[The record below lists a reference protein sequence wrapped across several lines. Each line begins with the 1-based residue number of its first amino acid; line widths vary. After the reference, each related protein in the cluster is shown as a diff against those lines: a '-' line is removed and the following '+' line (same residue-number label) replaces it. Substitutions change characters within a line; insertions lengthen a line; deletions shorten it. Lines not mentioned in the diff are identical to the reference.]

1 MPMDSTTPQMA
12 TATERL
18 ILQACEH
25 LREGRIVGLPTETVY
40 ALAAMLSAPAAIAQL
55 KTLKQ
60 ISGPPN
66 WVIHVADSTAVKR
79 IVADVPAIAQRLMK
93 KLWPGPLAI
102 ELPASPAD
110 VQRLTE
116 VVGAQAAAECI
127 TNGFMT
133 FRCPQNP
140 STLAVLASV
149 SHPVVMIG
157 AGNARAIQEAAD
169 IPENIRSVIPLVVD
183 TGPTRYRKASTLVRV
198 RDDQMTFLREG
209 MLARRIIERMTD
221 QVVLFLC
228 SGNTCRSPMAAG
240 IAAVRMAKK
249 LGTQPAD
256 LPLRHIVV
264 ESAGL
269 YAGPG
274 APATPDAVKAAGI
287 FSADIS
293 RHRSR
298 SVTVDMLRRAD
309 LIYTMTSG
317 HRADVLA
324 MLPDAGAKTFTLDP
338 DADIVDP
345 IGAGYDQY
353 LAVARRM
360 DELIKTRLAEILP

>member
-1 MPMDSTTPQMA
+1 MPMDSTTPLMT

-18 ILQACEH
+18 IIQASEH
-25 LREGRIVGLPTETVY
+25 LRQGRIIGLPTETVY
-40 ALAAMLSAPAAIAQL
+40 ALAALLSQSAAIAEL
-55 KTLKQ
+55 KSLKK

-66 WVIHVADSTAVKR
+66 WVIHVADAAAVKR
-79 IVADVPAIAQRLMK
+79 IVTDLPAIAQRLMK

-110 VQRLTE
+110 IQRLAGL
-116 VVGAQAAAECI
+116 VGAQTAAECI
-127 TNGFMT
+127 SNGFMT
-133 FRCPQNP
+133 FRCPQNL
-140 STLAVLASV
+140 STLAVLAAV
-149 SHPVVMIG
+149 GDPVAMIG
-157 AGNARAIQEAAD
+157 AGNTGAIHEAAD
-169 IPENIRSVIPLVVD
+169 IPENIRSAISMVVD
-183 TGPTRYRKASTLVRV
+183 SGPTRYRKSSTLVRV
-198 RDDQMTFLREG
+198 QGDQLIFLREG

-287 FSADIS
+287 FGADIS

-317 HRADVLA
+317 HRADVLG

-338 DADIVDP
+338 EADIADP

-353 LAVARRM
+353 HAVASRM
-360 DELIKTRLAEILP
+360 DELIKKRLAEILP